1 MKNTKTAFGTTLKK
15 MFREKLATFTG
26 LAPAFVFFTPHFLLD
41 RTMSHY
47 SDFLK
52 GKNAIWLA
60 FASVVLFLCVSFP
73 TALMAD
79 TIPTIHS
86 VATGGSWSSASTW
99 VEGRVPNADDVV
111 EINGDVVVSSSVT
124 IGGMLVA
131 IDATLRNNQRHTTT
145 TVNGN
150 LVNNGTIE
158 DDTSGYY
165 FHLKVNGDVTN
176 NGTIQNIN
184 SNNMR
189 LFVSGNIVN
198 AGTWTPYRTDLTG
211 TEARSI
217 TGNLLSGE
225 VYFADNFELLSD
237 LKAQNLYFNGKTI
250 TLNRDDIVFTVP
262 GTVNLNGTVEG
273 TEHLNLASSQF
284 TGGTVTVPNIHIDSE
299 TVTLSGMTFN
309 GVPHFKPSSSVV
321 IANSTFNTPIEFPPA
336 SVSVSIRDSITFNQ
350 GLTVPSDAT
359 LRNNQRHTTITVNGN
374 LVNNGTIEDDTSG
387 YYFNLAINGDITN
400 NGTIQN
406 ISSDDMRVS
415 VSGNIVN
422 TGTWTP
428 YRTDLTGTEARSIT
442 GNLLSGEVYFADNFE
457 LLSDLKAQNLYFNGK
472 TITLNRDDI
481 VFTVPGTVN
490 LNGTVEGTEHL
501 NLASSQFT
509 GGTVTV
515 PNIHIDS
522 ETVTLSGMTFNGVPH
537 FKPSS
542 SVVIAN
548 STFNTPIE
556 FPPAS
561 VSVSIRDSITFNQGL
576 TVPSDAT
583 LRNNQRHTTITV
595 NGNLVNNGTIE
606 DDTSGYYFNLAING
620 DITNNG
626 TIQNISS
633 DDMRVFVSGNIV
645 NTGTWTPYRTDLTG
659 TGDRS
664 VTGNLLGGDV
674 YFADNFELLSN
685 LNAQNLYFNG
695 KTITLNRDDIVFT
708 VSGTVN
714 PNGVIEGTEH
724 LNFAGTN
731 FTMTDSTVSI
741 PNIHIDSDA
750 VSINRMTF
758 NGVPHLKLSS
768 SVVITDST
776 FNIPMEF
783 PASVNVSFRGSITFN
798 DGFTVPSDAT
808 VRNNRSY
815 TTITVNGNLV
825 NNGTIE
831 DDTSGGD
838 FHLRV
843 NGNVANNGTIQHI
856 NDYDMRVSVSGN
868 IVNNGTWTPYR
879 TNLTGTE
886 ARSVTGNLLGGDV
899 YFADNFELLGN
910 LSVQNLYFNN
920 KTITLNRDD
929 IIFNVSGTVNP
940 NGVIEGTEH
949 LNFAG
954 TNFTMTDSTVSIPN
968 IHIDSDA
975 VSINRMTFNGVPHL
989 KLSSSVVITDS
1000 TFNIPMEFPA
1010 SVNVSF
1016 RGSITFNDDLTVPSD
1031 AIIRNNQYYTTITVN
1046 GNLVNNGTIEDDTS
1060 GYYFDLRVNGDVTNN
1075 GIIQNTNSDD
1085 MQVSVSGNIVNDG
1098 TWTPYRTNLT
1108 GTEARSITGNL
1119 LGGDVYFAD
1128 HFELLS
1134 NLNTQNLYFNGKT
1147 ITLNRDDIVFT
1158 VSGTVNPNGVVEG
1171 TEHLN
1176 FAGTTITMSRGTV
1189 NAPNVHFDSDTV
1201 SISSVIFNGIPHLK
1215 PASTVV
1221 IADSTFNIPMAF
1233 PASVNVSFRGYTTF
1247 NDGFTIPS
1255 DATVRNNQSYTTI
1268 TVNGNLVNNGTIED
1282 DTSSGDFH
1290 LTVNGNVTNNGMI
1303 QHINAYDMQVYV
1315 SGNIVNTGTWTPY
1328 ATNLTYNLPDTTT
1341 YQIRFSPDGRI
1352 WEDPIDTGASFN
1364 ATSRIP
1370 DSWYW
1375 QVRDLAGGNWSES
1388 HGINIRNSFTADQT
1402 SGEPSLSV
1410 QFTYTP
1416 FIDNIITSWAWDFDN
1431 DGIIDSKAE
1440 NPSHTYNANGL
1451 YSVTLTTGD
1460 GSSEFTTTQTDF
1472 ILVHS
1477 PVSFD
1482 APAQNSFTQAA
1493 ESHYYKIEFEP
1504 GSNIRFILDDLD
1516 NTGNTEIYVKRGSF
1530 PSRDNYDYQSTGG
1543 TDQVIDILLAEAGNW
1558 YVLAYGADASGSYK
1572 LTTHSLNVG
1581 IDEIQPTFHGH
1592 ASSVPLTITG
1602 AGFDDG
1608 TSTFLVAEDGTEYT
1622 PTSVSID
1629 SLTQI
1634 TATFDITVL
1643 AIGKYD
1649 VKVASAVGEDVLP
1662 KAFEVIEGSEAK
1674 LETNLILPRSF
1685 GRNTIATIYVE
1696 YENSGSIAMPAPL
1709 LVLRSADEDDSDKP
1723 LLTLDYKNVV
1733 RNLWAATKSNSAG
1746 HTVQFLADGDD
1757 DTPGVLYPGDKGRV
1771 PVYYSGL
1778 LPPWDGSDRNVEF
1791 EVRVIEADSDA
1802 PFDWTANKA
1811 VLKPDTIS
1819 AEAWETLFSNLVSSL
1834 GTTWGDYVSTLAQNA
1849 VYLKQHGN
1857 QRVHD
1862 LQKLFQFELMQ
1873 AMGISPLVFL
1883 AEEADILVDAPGI
1896 PLGFGRYFAGSLT
1909 SRHQDGPL
1917 GKGWVHAWQSRIDED
1932 AQGNAIITVLG
1943 VRRLYQP
1950 DSRGGY
1956 FSPQGEHSKLTK
1968 SAGIFTLVSAEGTTQ
1983 KFRADGWLDYIE
1995 DLNGNRIT
2003 ADYSGGLLT
2012 RLVHNAGPFLSLAYE
2027 GSRISAISDHTGE
2040 LNVAFTYTDGQLTG
2054 VTDVLGKYT
2063 SYAYHACAPMIRL
2076 PIAPAIDENGQPM
2089 SEQPV
2094 FIQTCPEQYALKTI
2108 HYSDNTRE
2116 DFGYDGQGRIA
2127 SLSYNNVLQSSL
2139 SYDAFGAVTVTAKT
2153 DQSTEKFFYGAGGE
2167 LIKYRSPLGHISQ
2180 SEFNRD
2186 YQVTK
2191 FIRADGLAAQFEYDR
2206 KGNLKRGTDVLEQTT
2221 RFKYGAFKRLIGV
2234 TDAKQHL
2241 LEYGYDIKGNPIRLG
2256 RLDGNFE
2263 SYQPDAQGNIIQSS
2277 KRRGT
2282 PIDYSYYPNG
2292 LLKSKTYADGR
2303 SVAYTYTAVG
2313 NIASVTDAT
2322 GTTSMSYYPN
2332 HQLKRISYPLD
2343 RFLEFTYDAAGR
2355 RASRLDQSG
2364 YALHYSYN
2372 SLGLLES
2379 IAESQDGGT
2388 QLVRYSYD
2396 AKQRLSRKVLANGV
2410 STEYQYDVEDNL
2422 KVLTNRAA
2430 DNSVLSRFKYTYD
2443 ALGRRKTMSTLDG
2456 DWEYDYDATGQ
2467 LRGASFTSR
2476 NPAIANKTISYQ
2488 YDAVGNRIQETVDSV
2503 STAYTTNDLNQYEQ
2517 VGTTTYD
2524 YDTDGN
2530 LITKTQGANVWEY
2543 RYNDD
2548 NKLVAVSGPDGISEY
2563 HYDGLGNRIAT
2574 THNGETT
2581 YYQLDPAG
2589 FGNVI
2594 GEYDEA
2600 GNLTARYN
2608 HGFGLLSRDEHFYTF
2623 DGNGNT
2629 VGLTDSDSHK
2639 VNSYVYEPFGGTLH
2653 KTETVDNDFEFVGQF
2668 GVMQEN
2674 NGLLFMRNRFYAPS
2688 LGRFVSEDPIG
2699 LAGEDVNLYRYV
2711 ANEPVSWADPEGY
2724 AADWTVR
2731 TDFDIPT
2738 GHIHVE
2744 DGNNKF
2750 RFNANGD
2757 LIEHDGSKLKD
2768 KKLAK
2773 INKTAAKKAW
2783 KYAKNK
2789 KSKAIKRMLGI
2800 LAASAAPALAKAN
2813 PFVGA
2818 AFTGNDIGS
2827 FINEVWPN
2835 NPIAQAAEAISVRV
2849 WGRLYGL
2856 PPNWWEDHPKYGGN
2870 SAPIWV
2876 ARDPNELTG
2885 PKGYGEA
2892 NYLPADTL
2900 LAYRIDF
2907 ENDATATAP
2916 AQRVDITNQL
2926 PDTLDWNSFQFT
2938 EIGFGDELIAVPQDS
2953 GQSFETTVPMVYQ
2966 DVEFEVKVQ
2975 ANIDASTGMVSIR
2988 FYSLQPDSE
2997 LPPPVDIGFLPPENG
3012 TGRGMGYFAYTVNPK
3027 PALAENTEIRNIAKI
3042 VFDLGEVIYTNQV
3055 DPHDPSQGTDPT
3067 KEALVTIDVSAPN
3080 SAVDSLLES
3089 SNSSFTV
3096 SWNGTDNASGI
3107 ATYDIY
3113 VRDSINHEWQ
3123 LWQAQT
3129 AETNAEFHGEPGR
3142 RYEFYSIATDNV
3154 GHEEQKQPLVEAST
3168 IVGNYTAY
3176 GTISDKLG
3184 NPIAGVVVTVGGRE
3198 FTTDKNGY
3206 WEATG
3211 LFAGEH
3217 EITATKDGY
3226 NFLRQSCVVGDGENC
3241 NLSFVNMDVAEATPA
3256 SCQLYVVHDGGL
3268 NNSQFLTVSLDG
3280 LFEVNQL
3287 GPMYPGYDIEAL
3299 AIHPSTDIIYAASG
3313 NNTADGFANGYFY
3326 VVDGENGE
3334 LFPIGSTSFE
3344 EIGDLAFGS
3353 DGKLWAWAKGEGLIT
3368 IEPTTGI
3375 GTLVI
3380 PYDILVEGLTLNKDL
3395 GTVFYGAVNT
3405 DLWMY
3410 NMDIDTLEVACTDL
3424 VGETEALEMMADGLL
3439 LIGVHKDK
3447 TLSLHAFD
3455 PNACTVVAGKDIP
3468 MGKYDDIEGIA
3479 LPINACL
3486 P

>member
-1 MKNTKTAFGTTLKK
+1 
-15 MFREKLATFTG
+15 
-26 LAPAFVFFTPHFLLD
+26 
-41 RTMSHY
+41 
-47 SDFLK
+47 
-52 GKNAIWLA
+52 
-60 FASVVLFLCVSFP
+60 
-73 TALMAD
+73 
-79 TIPTIHS
+79 
-86 VATGGSWSSASTW
+86 
-99 VEGRVPNADDVV
+99 
-111 EINGDVVVSSSVT
+111 
-124 IGGMLVA
+124 
-131 IDATLRNNQRHTTT
+131 
-145 TVNGN
+145 
-150 LVNNGTIE
+150 
-158 DDTSGYY
+158 
-165 FHLKVNGDVTN
+165 
-176 NGTIQNIN
+176 
-184 SNNMR
+184 
-189 LFVSGNIVN
+189 
-198 AGTWTPYRTDLTG
+198 
-211 TEARSI
+211 
-217 TGNLLSGE
+217 
-225 VYFADNFELLSD
+225 
-237 LKAQNLYFNGKTI
+237 
-250 TLNRDDIVFTVP
+250 
-262 GTVNLNGTVEG
+262 
-273 TEHLNLASSQF
+273 
-284 TGGTVTVPNIHIDSE
+284 
-299 TVTLSGMTFN
+299 
-309 GVPHFKPSSSVV
+309 
-321 IANSTFNTPIEFPPA
+321 
-336 SVSVSIRDSITFNQ
+336 
-350 GLTVPSDAT
+350 
-359 LRNNQRHTTITVNGN
+359 
-374 LVNNGTIEDDTSG
+374 
-387 YYFNLAINGDITN
+387 
-400 NGTIQN
+400 
-406 ISSDDMRVS
+406 
-415 VSGNIVN
+415 
-422 TGTWTP
+422 
-428 YRTDLTGTEARSIT
+428 
-442 GNLLSGEVYFADNFE
+442 
-457 LLSDLKAQNLYFNGK
+457 
-472 TITLNRDDI
+472 
-481 VFTVPGTVN
+481 
-490 LNGTVEGTEHL
+490 
-501 NLASSQFT
+501 
-509 GGTVTV
+509 
-515 PNIHIDS
+515 
-522 ETVTLSGMTFNGVPH
+522 
-537 FKPSS
+537 
-542 SVVIAN
+542 
-548 STFNTPIE
+548 
-556 FPPAS
+556 
-561 VSVSIRDSITFNQGL
+561 
-576 TVPSDAT
+576 
-583 LRNNQRHTTITV
+583 
-595 NGNLVNNGTIE
+595 
-606 DDTSGYYFNLAING
+606 
-620 DITNNG
+620 
-626 TIQNISS
+626 
-633 DDMRVFVSGNIV
+633 
-645 NTGTWTPYRTDLTG
+645 
-659 TGDRS
+659 
-664 VTGNLLGGDV
+664 
-674 YFADNFELLSN
+674 
-685 LNAQNLYFNG
+685 
-695 KTITLNRDDIVFT
+695 
-708 VSGTVN
+708 
-714 PNGVIEGTEH
+714 
-724 LNFAGTN
+724 
-731 FTMTDSTVSI
+731 
-741 PNIHIDSDA
+741 
-750 VSINRMTF
+750 
-758 NGVPHLKLSS
+758 
-768 SVVITDST
+768 
-776 FNIPMEF
+776 
-783 PASVNVSFRGSITFN
+783 
-798 DGFTVPSDAT
+798 
-808 VRNNRSY
+808 
-815 TTITVNGNLV
+815 
-825 NNGTIE
+825 
-831 DDTSGGD
+831 
-838 FHLRV
+838 
-843 NGNVANNGTIQHI
+843 
-856 NDYDMRVSVSGN
+856 
-868 IVNNGTWTPYR
+868 
-879 TNLTGTE
+879 
-886 ARSVTGNLLGGDV
+886 
-899 YFADNFELLGN
+899 
-910 LSVQNLYFNN
+910 
-920 KTITLNRDD
+920 
-929 IIFNVSGTVNP
+929 
-940 NGVIEGTEH
+940 
-949 LNFAG
+949 
-954 TNFTMTDSTVSIPN
+954 
-968 IHIDSDA
+968 
-975 VSINRMTFNGVPHL
+975 
-989 KLSSSVVITDS
+989 
-1000 TFNIPMEFPA
+1000 
-1010 SVNVSF
+1010 
-1016 RGSITFNDDLTVPSD
+1016 
-1031 AIIRNNQYYTTITVN
+1031 
-1046 GNLVNNGTIEDDTS
+1046 
-1060 GYYFDLRVNGDVTNN
+1060 
-1075 GIIQNTNSDD
+1075 
-1085 MQVSVSGNIVNDG
+1085 
-1098 TWTPYRTNLT
+1098 
-1108 GTEARSITGNL
+1108 
-1119 LGGDVYFAD
+1119 
-1128 HFELLS
+1128 
-1134 NLNTQNLYFNGKT
+1134 
-1147 ITLNRDDIVFT
+1147 
-1158 VSGTVNPNGVVEG
+1158 
-1171 TEHLN
+1171 
-1176 FAGTTITMSRGTV
+1176 
-1189 NAPNVHFDSDTV
+1189 
-1201 SISSVIFNGIPHLK
+1201 
-1215 PASTVV
+1215 
-1221 IADSTFNIPMAF
+1221 
-1233 PASVNVSFRGYTTF
+1233 
-1247 NDGFTIPS
+1247 
-1255 DATVRNNQSYTTI
+1255 
-1268 TVNGNLVNNGTIED
+1268 
-1282 DTSSGDFH
+1282 
-1290 LTVNGNVTNNGMI
+1290 
-1303 QHINAYDMQVYV
+1303 
-1315 SGNIVNTGTWTPY
+1315 
-1328 ATNLTYNLPDTTT
+1328 
-1341 YQIRFSPDGRI
+1341 
-1352 WEDPIDTGASFN
+1352 
-1364 ATSRIP
+1364 
-1370 DSWYW
+1370 
-1375 QVRDLAGGNWSES
+1375 
-1388 HGINIRNSFTADQT
+1388 
-1402 SGEPSLSV
+1402 
-1410 QFTYTP
+1410 
-1416 FIDNIITSWAWDFDN
+1416 
-1431 DGIIDSKAE
+1431 
-1440 NPSHTYNANGL
+1440 
-1451 YSVTLTTGD
+1451 
-1460 GSSEFTTTQTDF
+1460 
-1472 ILVHS
+1472 
-1477 PVSFD
+1477 
-1482 APAQNSFTQAA
+1482 
-1493 ESHYYKIEFEP
+1493 
-1504 GSNIRFILDDLD
+1504 
-1516 NTGNTEIYVKRGSF
+1516 
-1530 PSRDNYDYQSTGG
+1530 
-1543 TDQVIDILLAEAGNW
+1543 
-1558 YVLAYGADASGSYK
+1558 
-1572 LTTHSLNVG
+1572 
-1581 IDEIQPTFHGH
+1581 
-1592 ASSVPLTITG
+1592 
-1602 AGFDDG
+1602 
-1608 TSTFLVAEDGTEYT
+1608 
-1622 PTSVSID
+1622 
-1629 SLTQI
+1629 
-1634 TATFDITVL
+1634 
-1643 AIGKYD
+1643 
-1649 VKVASAVGEDVLP
+1649 
-1662 KAFEVIEGSEAK
+1662 
-1674 LETNLILPRSF
+1674 
-1685 GRNTIATIYVE
+1685 
-1696 YENSGSIAMPAPL
+1696 
-1709 LVLRSADEDDSDKP
+1709 
-1723 LLTLDYKNVV
+1723 
-1733 RNLWAATKSNSAG
+1733 
-1746 HTVQFLADGDD
+1746 
-1757 DTPGVLYPGDKGRV
+1757 
-1771 PVYYSGL
+1771 
-1778 LPPWDGSDRNVEF
+1778 
-1791 EVRVIEADSDA
+1791 VRVIEADSDV

-1819 AEAWETLFSNLVSSL
+1819 AEAWETLFSNLVSGL

-1862 LQKLFQFELMQ
+1862 IQKLFQFELMQ

-1983 KFRADGWLDYIE
+1983 KFRADGWLDYVE

-2040 LNVAFTYTDGQLTG
+2040 LNVAFTYIDGQLTG

-2256 RLDGNFE
+2256 RLDGSFE
-2263 SYQPDAQGNIIQSS
+2263 SYQPDAQGNLIQSS
-2277 KRRGT
+2277 NRRGT

-2292 LLKSKTYADGR
+2292 LLKRKTYADGS

-2332 HQLKRISYPLD
+2332 HQLKRISYPQG

-2379 IAESQDGGT
+2379 IAESQDGGA

-2430 DNSVLSRFKYTYD
+2430 DNSVLSRFEYTYD
-2443 ALGRRKTMSTLDG
+2443 ALGRRKTMSTRDG

-2530 LITKTQGANVWEY
+2530 LITKTQGANVWQY

-2574 THNGETT
+2574 THNGVTT

-2639 VNSYVYEPFGGTLH
+2639 VNSYVYEPFGETLH